1 MSRTNRGVV
10 SETVL
15 IYVIVGILALFVPNP
30 ISNAVGIGVRPNKT
44 VKVDKTELIYDKEG
58 VPVAYRHI
66 SSDEDIQQKVTFWE
80 WLTSLPIFVLV
91 LMFMGVIF
99 PPIAMVLAKI
109 RATWKSAF
117 KNTYDGLRSLK
128 DTTVICRKCGD
139 TVTIDTKEWVFNG
152 VELKQDKRDKILQE
166 KIRTELTK

>member
-1 MSRTNRGVV
+1 MRANRGVV
-10 SETVL
+10 AETIL

-30 ISNAVGIGVRPNKT
+30 ISNAVGVGVRPNKT

-66 SSDEDIQQKVTFWE
+66 SSDEDIQQKVSFWE
-80 WLTSLPIFVLV
+80 WLMSLPIFVLF

-99 PPIAMVLAKI
+99 PPVAIVLAKI

-117 KNTYDGLRSLK
+117 KNTYNGLRNLADK
-128 DTTVICRKCGD
+128 TVICRKCGD
-139 TVTIDTKEWVFNG
+139 TVTIDTKEFVFDNI
-152 VELKQDKRDKILQE
+152 EKKQDNRDKILQE
-166 KIRTELTK
+166 KVRTELTK